1 MTRDLD
7 KWTYLGYIWDM
18 DMDLDI
24 CKASLIRSD
33 WGSSKISEIKW
44 RTWSVES
51 KCGCLYVSNQ
61 QQSKANTAYKSGL
74 TQSKNAFLSR
84 VNDPESKSTKSSTSS
99 SSSSLLLPHCL
110 NVCSC
115 PSIPNVNP
123 PLAAKSAESS
133 CVWLVS
139 VFSFRHPRKTRRT
152 SRLSASFCFVFALV

>member
-1 MTRDLD
+1 
-7 KWTYLGYIWDM
+7 
-18 DMDLDI
+18 MDLDI

-99 SSSSLLLPHCL
+99 SSLLLPECL
-110 NVCSC
+110 LLPLDSECESSSCSQIGGVFVRLARFSFQFSSSSKNTPHLSPFC
-115 PSIPNVNP
+115 IILFCIRTGLNTGAP
-123 PLAAKSAESS
+123 PLPLRP
-133 CVWLVS
+133 WL
-139 VFSFRHPRKTRRT
+139 
-152 SRLSASFCFVFALV
+152 L